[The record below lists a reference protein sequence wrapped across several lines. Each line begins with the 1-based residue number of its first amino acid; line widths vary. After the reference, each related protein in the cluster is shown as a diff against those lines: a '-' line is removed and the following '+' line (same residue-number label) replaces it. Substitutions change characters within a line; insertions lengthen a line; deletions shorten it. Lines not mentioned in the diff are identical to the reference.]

1 MYLDRKFYHKLLL
14 AILCFF
20 YFQSHA
26 QLGFSFDIKKPEEYD
41 DRILG
46 SEKSET
52 KKFTLPRRLT
62 QNAFTHYN
70 YAFNAKNKLNLVL
83 ENAKAAHFDDYTELL
98 PFYNYTLDQTASD
111 SLELD
116 SIIAKTTTG
125 IVLHDLRNEWIDNL
139 YLLQGAAY
147 YLGKQFDS
155 AYLTFQFI
163 NYAFAKK
170 EKDGYYQTIGSKF
183 DGNNALSIST
193 KEKNSLPRRAFSEP
207 PSRNDAFIW
216 QIRTLI
222 AMEEY
227 AEAASLII
235 TLRDDPEFP
244 KRLKNDLEEVQAWWF
259 YKGNVYD
266 SAAVHLEKA
275 LSNATNKKERARWEF
290 LIAQLYERS
299 GKLDL
304 AREFYDKVINHTI
317 DPVMEIYAR
326 LHSIRINKTGGDNY
340 IDRNI
345 AELLKMARR
354 DKYYDYRDVIY
365 YTIAQMELERNNFDA
380 ALANL
385 KKSTEN
391 SVDNPALKNKAFLQM
406 ADLAFSRGQYR
417 EAKSLYDSIDIGDT
431 GLKNADEIRER
442 KQILNNLVA
451 QLDIAE
457 RQDSLQRI
465 AAMPEEA
472 RRDFVRKLVRKLRK
486 ESGLKEDPSTS
497 PLVPIGTQKNDQ
509 TDLFTNNSSKGDWY
523 FYNTAIRT
531 KGAAEFKARWGNR
544 PNVDNW
550 RRAAGMS
557 FQQANKNVPNQPSN
571 SLTQPDNKAASGEI
585 TFDALYDNLPLTDK
599 QMELSNDSLSEALY
613 KLGKSYANDLEDCA
627 SSLETNQEIV
637 ERFPTFK
644 KLDEVLF
651 TLYYC
656 YKKSGDAVHA
666 EQVKKMMEQKFGDS
680 RLTKIVTTGKD
691 PGSSQNPEATR
702 AYEDIYNLFIEGNF
716 EKAVA
721 DKLIA
726 DSLYGSTYW
735 TPQLMYIE
743 SVYYIKQKDDAKATE
758 ILNAIIAQK
767 PNTPMA
773 AKAAV
778 MIDVLSRRQ
787 KIENEL
793 AGLDVRRVEEKPL
806 QVDTSTVQ
814 RQDTVVF
821 NQLPPKEKPQDVVK
835 AIEDNPVVK
844 AVDTVV
850 NRPMVSSY
858 SFKPDDKYYAAVVL
872 TKVDMVWVNETKNAF
887 NIYNRGKFYN
897 QQFELS
903 TAQLNPEYKLVLIGN
918 FDNAQA
924 AADYVQTVKPVSNSQ
939 IVPWLAAEKYSFTII
954 SASNLEILKIQQ
966 DIGLYKQFIEKN
978 MPGKF

>member
-1 MYLDRKFYHKLLL
+1 MYLDRKFYQKLLL
-14 AILCFF
+14 AFLCFSF
-20 YFQSHA
+20 FQSHA
-26 QLGFSFDIKKPEEYD
+26 QLGFSFDIKKPEQYE
-41 DRILG
+41 DRVLG

-70 YAFNAKNKLNLVL
+70 YAFNAKNKLIEVL
-83 ENAKAAHFDDYTELL
+83 DNAKAAHMDDYTELL
-98 PFYNYTLDQTASD
+98 PFYNYTLDQTAAD

-116 SIIAKTTTG
+116 SIISKTTTG

-207 PSRNDAFIW
+207 PSRNDSFIW

-222 AMEEY
+222 AMDEY

-259 YKGNVYD
+259 YNSNVYD

-275 LSNATNKKERARWEF
+275 LSNATNKRERARWEF

-299 GKLDL
+299 GKLEL

-326 LHSIRINKTGGDNY
+326 LHSIRINKTGGDNH

-345 AELLKMARR
+345 AELLKMAKR

-380 ALANL
+380 AIANL

-391 SVDNPALKNKAFLQM
+391 NVNNPTLKNKAFVQM
-406 ADLAFSRGQYR
+406 ADLAFSRRLYR
-417 EAKSLYDSIDIGDT
+417 EAKSLYDSIDTGDT
-431 GLKNADEIRER
+431 GLKNVDELRER
-442 KQILNNLVA
+442 RQILTNLVA

-457 RQDSLQRI
+457 RHDSLQRI
-465 AAMPEEA
+465 AAMPEEE

-486 ESGLKEDPSTS
+486 ESGLKEEPSLS
-497 PLVPIGTQKNDQ
+497 PLVPIGPQKNDQ
-509 TDLFTNNSSKGDWY
+509 TDLFPNNSSKGDWY
-523 FYNTAIRT
+523 FYNAAVKT

-550 RRAAGMS
+550 RRSAGMNL
-557 FQQANKNVPNQPSN
+557 QQANKNIPNQPG
-571 SLTQPDNKAASGEI
+571 SLTQPNTKAAPGEI

-613 KLGKSYANDLEDCA
+613 KLGKSYANDLEDCI

-637 ERFPTFK
+637 DRFPAFK
-644 KLDEVLF
+644 KMDEVLF

-656 YKKSGDAVHA
+656 HKKSGDAA
-666 EQVKKMMEQKFGDS
+666 KADQAKKMMEQKFAGS
-680 RLTKIVTTGKD
+680 RLTSIVTTGKD
-691 PGSSQNPEATR
+691 PGSSQNPEATK

-721 DKLIA
+721 DKVIA
-726 DSLYGSTYW
+726 DSTYGSMYW

-743 SVYYIKQKDDAKATE
+743 SIYYIKQRDDAKATE
-758 ILNAIIAQK
+758 ILNAIIGQK

-773 AKAAV
+773 AKAAT

-793 AGLDVRRVEEKPL
+793 AGLNVQRVEEKPL
-806 QVDTSTVQ
+806 QVDTGMIQ
-814 RQDTVVF
+814 KQDTVVM
-821 NQLPPKEKPQDVVK
+821 NQLPERQQDVIRK
-835 AIEDNPVVK
+835 ADDKPVVTT
-844 AVDTVV
+844 VDTVA

-858 SFKPDDKYYAAVVL
+858 SFKPDDHYYAAIVL

-897 QQFELS
+897 KQFELS
-903 TAQLNPEYKLVLIGN
+903 TVQLNPEYKLVLIGN

-924 AADYVQTVKPVSNSQ
+924 AADYVQTVKPASNSQ

-954 SASNLEILKIQQ
+954 SATNLEILKTQQ

>member
-1 MYLDRKFYHKLLL
+1 MYLDRKFYQKLLL
-14 AILCFF
+14 SILCLS
-20 YFQSHA
+20 YFQGHA
-26 QLGFSFDIKKPEEYD
+26 QLGFSFDIKKPEQYE
-41 DRILG
+41 DRVLG
-46 SEKSET
+46 SEKSES
-52 KKFTLPRRLT
+52 KKFSLPRRLT

-70 YAFNAKNKLNLVL
+70 YAFNANNKLNEVL
-83 ENAKAAHFDDYTELL
+83 ENAKRAHIDDYSELL
-98 PFYNYTLDQTASD
+98 SFYNYTLDQTAAD

-116 SIIAKTTTG
+116 SIISKTTTG

-163 NYAFAKK
+163 NYAFARK

-235 TLRDDPEFP
+235 TLREDPEFP
-244 KRLKNDLEEVQAWWF
+244 KRLENDLEEVQAWWF
-259 YKGNVYD
+259 YNSNVYD

-275 LSNATNKKERARWEF
+275 LSNATNKRERARWEF

-299 GKLDL
+299 GRPEL

-345 AELLKMARR
+345 AELLKMAKR
-354 DKYYDYRDVIY
+354 DKYYDYKDVIY
-365 YTIAQMELERNNFDA
+365 YMIAQMELERNNVDA
-380 ALANL
+380 AIVNL

-391 SVDNPALKNKAFLQM
+391 SVDNPTLKNKAFLQM
-406 ADLAFSRGQYR
+406 ADLAFSQRKYKQ
-417 EAKSLYDSIDIGDT
+417 AKSLYDSIDMNDP
-431 GLKNADEIRER
+431 GLKNAEDLRER
-442 KQILNNLVA
+442 KQILINLVA

-457 RQDSLQRI
+457 RQDSVQRI
-465 AAMPEEA
+465 AAMPEQE
-472 RRDFVRKLVRKLRK
+472 RREFVRKLLRKLRK
-486 ESGLKEDPSTS
+486 ESGLKEESTS
-497 PLVPIGTQKNDQ
+497 SGFVPIGPQKNDQ
-509 TDLFTNNSSKGDWY
+509 PDLFTNNSSKGDWY
-523 FYNTAIRT
+523 FYNTAIKT

-550 RRAAGMS
+550 RRSAGMN
-557 FQQANKNVPNQPSN
+557 FQQANNRNIPGQPAN
-571 SLTQPDNKAASGEI
+571 SLTQPDNRATPGEL
-585 TFDALYDNLPLTDK
+585 TFDGLYDSLPLTDR
-599 QMELSNDSLSEALY
+599 QMQASNDSLSEALY
-613 KLGKSYANDLEDCA
+613 KLGKSFANDLEDCT
-627 SSLETNQEIV
+627 SSIQTNEKIV
-637 ERFPTFK
+637 ERFPAFK
-644 KLDEVLF
+644 KMDEVLF

-656 YKKSGDAVHA
+656 YKRSGEAANADR
-666 EQVKKMMEQKFGDS
+666 VKTTMEQKFAGN
-680 RLTKIVTTGKD
+680 RLTTIITTGKD
-691 PGSSQNPEATR
+691 PGSQQNPEATK

-716 EKAVA
+716 EKAVT
-721 DKLIA
+721 DKAIA
-726 DSLYGSTYW
+726 DRIYGSTYW

-743 SVYYIKQKDDAKATE
+743 SVYYIKQKDDAKATAT
-758 ILNAIIAQK
+758 LNAIIAQQ

-773 AKAAV
+773 AKAAT

-787 KIENEL
+787 KIEDEL
-793 AGLDVRRVEEKPL
+793 TRLNVQRVEERPL
-806 QVDTSTVQ
+806 QVDTT
-814 RQDTVVF
+814 TVVVVT
-821 NQLPPKEKPQDVVK
+821 QLPQKEKEQDVIK
-835 AIEDNPVVK
+835 KPDDMPIVK
-844 AVDTVV
+844 AVDTVT

-858 SFKPDDKYYAAVVL
+858 SFKPDDKYYAAIIL

-887 NIYNRGKFYN
+887 NIYNRGKIYN
-897 QQFELS
+897 KQFELS
-903 TAQLNPEYKLVLIGN
+903 SLQLNPEYKLVLIGN
-918 FDNAQA
+918 FDNAQE
-924 AADYVQTVKPVSNSQ
+924 AADYVQMVKPVSNSQ
-939 IVPWLAAEKYSFTII
+939 IVPWLAADKYSFTII
-954 SASNLEILKIQQ
+954 SASNLEILKTQQ